1 MNTGDILIV
10 MDMKKIIILLITT
23 LFFFACKVETEQEY
37 NAEEINDSYVPVQ
50 EDIILDE
57 TIPFEDQITEE
68 DKTYIIRDSF
78 DLEGKNIVFP
88 NNATFHFLGGCINNA
103 NITFSETTISGY
115 AKFNNC
121 CYYGSLKNDTVK
133 FEWFD
138 FSSSDKTL
146 YQLSYAKTKYEK
158 HDYTKIQQILD
169 CCKSDTTIIVDKVY
183 TLSSPLRIQKKIYFE
198 GLDKSEGIYANLL
211 QNLEYGFVIMKNNTA
226 FIVENGGNLSMTGI
240 SVVGNMGLYIGG
252 ALWEKEYT
260 NGTPL
265 KAPFSL
271 SGVEI
276 QKGGKLS
283 SVLNSSFV
291 AFTYGIKS
299 NGGSIGLIRN
309 SYCSSCRYGFW
320 AKDTNDFECRGCRFN
335 TNELNF
341 HFYERDADS
350 VKDNKTPITQSSGD
364 QICRIGGGVY
374 VENCQNAEFNK
385 CRFEFNFIHAIVKGS
400 GKNVTFEGCIFDT
413 GTISQVMV
421 YNDGEDSANPA
432 MDNITFSNSTFARGA
447 RCDIQGQKSVSGYS
461 ILYITDK
468 NNRGS
473 NINFL
478 NNIVSDDMEVDKSI
492 DVVYEE
498 NIFLI
503 HNTSTENTKLIVK
516 NNSFISGMATNVYKS
531 ADGSSG
537 VFNIIDSGNNYGN
550 MHFKK
555 IKDDSNILNL
565 Q

>member
-1 MNTGDILIV
+1 
-10 MDMKKIIILLITT
+10 MKAKILLLAMATFCFISCKIQTELDYKIGTT
-23 LFFFACKVETEQEY
+23 
-37 NAEEINDSYVPVQ
+37 NDSYNPAQ
-50 EDIILDE
+50 GDIVLDV
-57 TIPFEDQITEE
+57 TKSFESQITEE
-68 DKTYIIRDSF
+68 GKTYIVRDSF
-78 DLEGKNIVFP
+78 DLEGNNVIFP
-88 NNATFHFLGGCINNA
+88 NDATFHFLGGCINNGKL
-103 NITFSETTISGY
+103 IFSNTTISGY
-115 AKFNNC
+115 ANFTNC
-121 CYYGSLKNDTVK
+121 SYSGTLKNDAIK

-146 YQLSYAKTKYEK
+146 FTLSYSTNKYEK
-158 HDYTKIQQILD
+158 HDSTKIQQILD
-169 CCKSDTTIIVDKVY
+169 CCKSGTQIIVDKVY
-183 TLSSPLRIQKKIYFE
+183 TLSSPLKIQKELSFE
-198 GLDKSEGIYANLL
+198 GLDKNEGIYAKLL
-211 QNLEYGFVIMKNNTA
+211 QNLEYGFVVMKNNTA
-226 FIVENGGNLSMTGI
+226 FIVENGGDISMTGI

-252 ALWEKEYT
+252 ALWETEYT

-265 KAPFSL
+265 KTPYAL
-271 SGVEI
+271 SGIELLS
-276 QKGGKLS
+276 GGKITS
-283 SVLNSSFV
+283 ILNSSFV

-299 NGGSIGLIRN
+299 DGGTIGLIRN

-341 HFYERDADS
+341 HFYEKDVDS
-350 VKDNKTPITQSSGD
+350 TINSKTPITQSSGE
-364 QICRIGGGVY
+364 QIYRVGGGVY
-374 VENCQNAEFNK
+374 VENCQNANFNK

-421 YNDGEDSANPA
+421 YNDGDAVSSPA

-447 RCDIQGQKSVSGYS
+447 RCDIQGQTSVSGYS
-461 ILYITDK
+461 ILYVTDK

-503 HNTSTENTKLIVK
+503 HNTSTENTNLTVK
-516 NNSFISGMATNVYKS
+516 NNSFISGMAKNVYKS

-537 VFNIIDSGNNYGN
+537 IFNITASGNDYGT
-550 MHFKK
+550 MTLK
-555 IKDDSNILNL
+555 KDDANILNL

>member
-1 MNTGDILIV
+1 
-10 MDMKKIIILLITT
+10 MKTKFIF
-23 LFFFACKVETEQEY
+23 LFPLCLVIASCKTQTESFDSSFPENYTETST
-37 NAEEINDSYVPVQ
+37 NND
-50 EDIILDE
+50 EIILDGNL
-57 TIPFEDQITEE
+57 PFEEQVTEE
-68 DKTYIIRDSF
+68 DKVYMIRDVF
-78 DLEGKNIVFP
+78 DLQNKPVTIGKNSSLY
-88 NNATFHFLGGCINNA
+88 FLGGSISNGTINFDN
-103 NITFSETTISGY
+103 TIIEGY
-115 AKFNNC
+115 AKFINCSYSGTLNN
-121 CYYGSLKNDTVK
+121 KTVK

-138 FSSSDKTL
+138 FTSSDTSL
-146 YQLSYAKTKYEK
+146 FALSYSKNKYVK

-169 CCKSDTTIIVDKVY
+169 CCKSGTLIIVDKVY
-183 TLSSPLRIQKKIYFE
+183 TLSAPLKIKKELSFE
-198 GLDKSEGIYANLL
+198 GLDKSEGIYSNML

-226 FIVENGGNLSMTGI
+226 FIVENGGDVSMTGI

-265 KAPFSL
+265 KSPLSL
-271 SGVEI
+271 AGIEI

-299 NGGSIGLIRN
+299 EGGTIGLIRN

-341 HFYERDADS
+341 HFHEKNADS
-350 VKDNKTPITQSSGD
+350 VKDNKIPITQSSGD
-364 QICRIGGGVY
+364 QIYRIGGGVY
-374 VENCQNAEFNK
+374 VENCQNANFNK

-421 YNDGEDSANPA
+421 YNDGDEISSPA

-447 RCDIQGQKSVSGYS
+447 RCDIQGQQSVSGYS

-503 HNTSTENTKLIVK
+503 HNTSTENTNLTVK
-516 NNSFISGMATNVYKS
+516 NNSFISGMAKNVYKS
-531 ADGSSG
+531 VEGSSG
-537 VFNIIDSGNNYGN
+537 IFNITASGNDYGTITLLN
-550 MHFKK
+550 
-555 IKDDSNILNL
+555 DDSNVINL